1 MGLSIEQ
8 KIIINK
14 IKFEEIKQKTEE
26 TEEKI
31 TKRKEKELIQWKLL
45 SIFIKNIKIQKLW
58 AIESQK
64 FHSIKPIKNNI
75 RARSRTLQILL
86 TKIFKRIKYEW
97 RTVKIVFQ

>member
-58 AIESQK
+58 AIENQK
-64 FHSIKPIKNNI
+64 FHSTKPIKNRI
-75 RARSRTLQILL
+75 RARSHTLQILL
-86 TKIFKRIKYEW
+86 AKIFKRIKYEW